1 MRIFSGQMNRMA
13 DVLFFVIFHVF
24 KMVTL
29 LLVAPVFMV
38 FSVFSFEAVVAP
50 LPFFVLVFVPR
61 HG

>member
-1 MRIFSGQMNRMA
+1 MNRMA
-13 DVLFFVIFHVF
+13 DVLFVVEFHVF

-38 FSVFSFEAVVAP
+38 FIVFFFEAVVAL